1 MPSTKSS
8 RHAPCAV
15 TYGLVLNM
23 DTRTEVA
30 GNVKR
35 KLDKSTLI
43 WVVLGVII
51 IGIAGLNLWSVFDTP
66 SEMPIAKTSAASV
79 PDFHLTTQRGKP
91 LTLSDMQGKIWV
103 ADFIFTNCPTICP
116 AMTQEMARLQS
127 EFVAEPVY
135 FVSFSVDPERDT
147 SSVLSRYAQAYG
159 ADERRWH
166 FLTGDKAAIYALA
179 EDGFSLAAG
188 HNGTELLHSTRFA
201 LVAPD
206 GNIYDYYDSRSK
218 PALLRLRRD
227 LKALL
232 EK

>member
-1 MPSTKSS
+1 
-8 RHAPCAV
+8 
-15 TYGLVLNM
+15 M
-23 DTRTEVA
+23 DTQTESV
-30 GNVKR
+30 GGEETPQQKHSDSRLRER

-51 IGIAGLNLWSVFDTP
+51 IGIAGVNLWSIFDTK
-66 SEMPIAKTSAASV
+66 SEVPVSKTAVVSV
-79 PDFHLTTQRGKP
+79 PDFNLTTQQGKP
-91 LTLSDMQGKIWV
+91 LTLSDMKGKIWV

-127 EFVAEPVY
+127 EFVADPVY

-147 SSVLSRYAQAYG
+147 SKVLSRYATAYG
-159 ADERRWH
+159 ADDRRWH
-166 FLTGDKAAIYALA
+166 FLTGDKTHIYQLA
-179 EDGFSLAAG
+179 EKGFSLAAG
-188 HNGTELLHSTRFA
+188 HNGTELLHSTRFV
-201 LVAPD
+201 LITPD

-227 LKALL
+227 VKALL